1 MQRQHLQQSQRV
13 AKKSVRLLAE
23 NRQHMERPGG
33 LSSLGLCGSLLL
45 RPRFVV
51 GIFDAA
57 LEAAVQADDTGNAR
71 RASAEADVFEET

>member
-1 MQRQHLQQSQRV
+1 
-13 AKKSVRLLAE
+13 
-23 NRQHMERPGG
+23 MERLGG

-57 LEAAVQADDTGNAR
+57 LEAAVQADSARNAR